1 MILRRFMHR
10 TKKDEG
16 RAEEIDSHLAH
27 EQDAH
32 AARGLSH
39 QEARRQA
46 HLRFG
51 NPRGTRE
58 RVWRY
63 RSFPWV
69 EEGWRDCASPCVLLP
84 EYPGLHRSRSSLP
97 GQLPI
102 WCQSL
107 GSDRFHRYAGASQR
121 SCCSLRRLDYG
132 EESN

>member
-58 RVWRY
+58 RVWRDAPGA
-63 RSFPWV
+63 RRPSPASRASFP
-69 EEGWRDCASPCVLLP
+69 
-84 EYPGLHRSRSSLP
+84 SR
-97 GQLPI
+97 
-102 WCQSL
+102 
-107 GSDRFHRYAGASQR
+107 GAISRPLKFLVTR
-121 SCCSLRRLDYG
+121 SCLYRAR
-132 EESN
+132 